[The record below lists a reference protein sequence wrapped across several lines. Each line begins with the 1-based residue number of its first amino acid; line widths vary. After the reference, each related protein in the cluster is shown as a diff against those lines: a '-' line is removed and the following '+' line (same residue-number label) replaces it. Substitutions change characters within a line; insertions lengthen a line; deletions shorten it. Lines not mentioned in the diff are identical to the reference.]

1 MCLIV
6 RDCSDR
12 ASADCLV
19 RAVSVDLNRRPLI
32 QGIIQYPIRAIP
44 SNTVIREVRTEIT
57 IIPFHLPSPNP
68 QGAFSSIYLG
78 IYLSSWSKFPD
89 FVGALSVTG
98 AP

>member
-1 MCLIV
+1 MCFPSIGHLDSDNALASEV
-6 RDCSDR
+6 LFTWFLQRADLTRDRKLCV
-12 ASADCLV
+12 L
-19 RAVSVDLNRRPLI
+19 
-32 QGIIQYPIRAIP
+32 
-44 SNTVIREVRTEIT
+44 
-57 IIPFHLPSPNP
+57 LPSPNP